1 MKKKTIGLLMATIL
15 LSSLV
20 GCGNL
25 GESTEPQSVVEEET
39 VDETKQDKAEAEDT
53 SDTADSSESEAATS
67 DKNSPFLNVETTSV
81 DLNASDEESGRYYI
95 VEVDY
100 TKVALSEEDAKQYP
114 ELAQTLDDY
123 NSTVDSAKDSELAD
137 LKERY
142 MEFEMDSDDE
152 DYVTYNS
159 SDLSHVLRAD
169 KHVLSLLKNN
179 YSYQGGAHGY
189 YMVYGEAYDVESGKI
204 LSVSDVVKDEAT
216 FIGRIKDRLIENY
229 PDTGFMVD
237 LDEYFDSVTKGEY
250 ELYWSIDYSGIT
262 VYFEPYD
269 IASYADGILK
279 VRFSFEEDGDLINEK
294 YMSVPDDYITPVTT
308 WTEAY
313 ADLDADGSED
323 PILLIGT
330 APEEDWDANKWEWSI
345 GDTSIS
351 DTIESYGNESYLVKK
366 DGKYY
371 AYMFNSVEND
381 YKVLSVIDLATGKEL
396 GGEFGMSNMGLY
408 DKDFGYDEDGASWRT
423 SSAFVNPNSFELDS
437 RMDVLGTYSGIKEY
451 HVASNGK
458 PESDDDF
465 YRVDRMGYLIKPL
478 RDLPCQIIDRDGNV
492 LEENA
497 TLPKD
502 TMLRIVRTDGETI
515 ADLQAGDYAIEDND
529 YGDDDYITWY
539 TSDPIDLDK
548 GTFYRIQYEIKDYE
562 KILDGDSIFDVFK
575 GMMFAG

>member
-408 DKDFGYDEDGASWRT
+408 DKDFGYDEEGASWRT